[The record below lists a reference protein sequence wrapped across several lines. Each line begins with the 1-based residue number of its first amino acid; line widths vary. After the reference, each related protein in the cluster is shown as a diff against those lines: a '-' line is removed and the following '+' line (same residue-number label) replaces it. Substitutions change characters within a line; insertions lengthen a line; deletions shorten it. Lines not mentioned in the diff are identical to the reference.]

1 MREDAEVPDQRQ
13 GARMAIDAL
22 VGNLYSTAQPITSFE
37 QIALFGTAAANGDRV
52 IGELIAKAFEKGWGN
67 NLHVLADRKTP
78 PSIEL
83 QLYWGMT
90 LDRGYLSPYF
100 ITNHKTKECVLR
112 DPYIMILEKKVSNC
126 VFFDLLTEIGPV
138 RRYNG
143 TDVLIIAEDIENDL
157 LASLVLNGVATA
169 TKACVIK
176 PPGFGESRKAS
187 LRDIAKFTYGKVM
200 TGKDFECVSLGHAE
214 KITVSKDQTVI
225 LLCKAC
231 IGHEKLLQWRFTME
245 NLQDFP
251 EESCT
256 KHSYLAA
263 VIKVCGSNKAEVRE
277 KKDRVA
283 NAINAVKAAKE
294 GVVSVMSLLYACKE
308 LDKLQTANHGQKIG
322 VQAIQYALEMLVS
335 AIAYSAG
342 VDGSVV
348 SKLLEGSKP
357 KPLGKGE
364 NADMLMPEI
373 VFPLK
378 TIRAVL
384 VEATS
389 KTLKLRLLRWLSLSF
404 QEYLQR
410 KFQLIQAS
418 RVKQRRNGGFYQ
430 LSLGA
435 VMVTIMI
442 AITISKR

>member
-169 TKACVIK
+169 TKPCVIK

-200 TGKDFECVSLGHAE
+200 TGKDFECVSLGHA
-214 KITVSKDQTVI
+214 
-225 LLCKAC
+225 
-231 IGHEKLLQWRFTME
+231 EKLLQWRFTME

-389 KTLKLRLLRWLSLSF
+389 EMLARL
-404 QEYLQR
+404 
-410 KFQLIQAS
+410 
-418 RVKQRRNGGFYQ
+418 
-430 LSLGA
+430 
-435 VMVTIMI
+435 
-442 AITISKR
+442 

>member
-1 MREDAEVPDQRQ
+1 MLLWGFELLPSKLEGSSPGHSGYCPSGSHSGTNSKVKRDLVEALIDGEFYMREDAEVPDQRQ

-169 TKACVIK
+169 TKACSIK

-200 TGKDFECVSLGHAE
+200 TGKDFQCISLGHA
-214 KITVSKDQTVI
+214 
-225 LLCKAC
+225 
-231 IGHEKLLQWRFTME
+231 EKLLQWRFTME

-251 EESCT
+251 EESRT

-389 KTLKLRLLRWLSLSF
+389 EMLARL
-404 QEYLQR
+404 
-410 KFQLIQAS
+410 
-418 RVKQRRNGGFYQ
+418 
-430 LSLGA
+430 
-435 VMVTIMI
+435 
-442 AITISKR
+442 

>member
-1 MREDAEVPDQRQ
+1 MRTFF
-13 GARMAIDAL
+13 
-22 VGNLYSTAQPITSFE
+22 SS
-37 QIALFGTAAANGDRV
+37 LFPVDFN
-52 IGELIAKAFEKGWGN
+52 
-67 NLHVLADRKTP
+67 P
-78 PSIEL
+78 
-83 QLYWGMT
+83 
-90 LDRGYLSPYF
+90 
-100 ITNHKTKECVLR
+100 
-112 DPYIMILEKKVSNC
+112 
-126 VFFDLLTEIGPV
+126 FFW
-138 RRYNG
+138 YN
-143 TDVLIIAEDIENDL
+143 
-157 LASLVLNGVATA
+157 
-169 TKACVIK
+169 
-176 PPGFGESRKAS
+176 FG
-187 LRDIAKFTYGKVM
+187 I
-200 TGKDFECVSLGHAE
+200 
-214 KITVSKDQTVI
+214 ITVSKDQTVI

-294 GVVSVMSLLYACKE
+294 EGVVSVMALLYACKE

-322 VQAIQYALEMLVS
+322 VQAIQYALEVFFVLLFNYMLVS

-384 VEATS
+384 VEAA
-389 KTLKLRLLRWLSLSF
+389 RWLSLSF

-418 RVKQRRNGGFYQ
+418 RVKQRCNGYQ

-442 AITISKR
+442 AITLSKR

>member
-1 MREDAEVPDQRQ
+1 MRTFF
-13 GARMAIDAL
+13 
-22 VGNLYSTAQPITSFE
+22 SS
-37 QIALFGTAAANGDRV
+37 LFPVDFN
-52 IGELIAKAFEKGWGN
+52 
-67 NLHVLADRKTP
+67 P
-78 PSIEL
+78 
-83 QLYWGMT
+83 
-90 LDRGYLSPYF
+90 
-100 ITNHKTKECVLR
+100 
-112 DPYIMILEKKVSNC
+112 
-126 VFFDLLTEIGPV
+126 FFW
-138 RRYNG
+138 YN
-143 TDVLIIAEDIENDL
+143 
-157 LASLVLNGVATA
+157 
-169 TKACVIK
+169 
-176 PPGFGESRKAS
+176 FG
-187 LRDIAKFTYGKVM
+187 I
-200 TGKDFECVSLGHAE
+200 
-214 KITVSKDQTVI
+214 ITVSKDQTVI

-294 GVVSVMSLLYACKE
+294 EGVVSVMALLYACKE

-384 VEATS
+384 VEAA
-389 KTLKLRLLRWLSLSF
+389 RWLSLSF

-418 RVKQRRNGGFYQ
+418 RVKQRCNGYQ

-442 AITISKR
+442 AITLSKR

>member
-1 MREDAEVPDQRQ
+1 
-13 GARMAIDAL
+13 
-22 VGNLYSTAQPITSFE
+22 
-37 QIALFGTAAANGDRV
+37 
-52 IGELIAKAFEKGWGN
+52 
-67 NLHVLADRKTP
+67 
-78 PSIEL
+78 
-83 QLYWGMT
+83 
-90 LDRGYLSPYF
+90 
-100 ITNHKTKECVLR
+100 
-112 DPYIMILEKKVSNC
+112 
-126 VFFDLLTEIGPV
+126 
-138 RRYNG
+138 
-143 TDVLIIAEDIENDL
+143 
-157 LASLVLNGVATA
+157 
-169 TKACVIK
+169 
-176 PPGFGESRKAS
+176 
-187 LRDIAKFTYGKVM
+187 
-200 TGKDFECVSLGHAE
+200 
-214 KITVSKDQTVI
+214 
-225 LLCKAC
+225 
-231 IGHEKLLQWRFTME
+231 ME

-357 KPLGKGE
+357 KPLGE

-389 KTLKLRLLRWLSLSF
+389 EMLARL
-404 QEYLQR
+404 
-410 KFQLIQAS
+410 
-418 RVKQRRNGGFYQ
+418 
-430 LSLGA
+430 
-435 VMVTIMI
+435 
-442 AITISKR
+442 

>member
-169 TKACVIK
+169 TKPCVIK

-200 TGKDFECVSLGHAE
+200 TGRDFECVSLGHAE

-294 GVVSVMSLLYACKE
+294 GVEPSDWLSLH
-308 LDKLQTANHGQKIG
+308 LQ
-322 VQAIQYALEMLVS
+322 MLVS

-389 KTLKLRLLRWLSLSF
+389 EMLARL
-404 QEYLQR
+404 
-410 KFQLIQAS
+410 
-418 RVKQRRNGGFYQ
+418 
-430 LSLGA
+430 
-435 VMVTIMI
+435 
-442 AITISKR
+442 

>member
-52 IGELIAKAFEKGWGN
+52 IGELIAKAFEKGLGN

-187 LRDIAKFTYGKVM
+187 LRDIAKFTYMGRKFG
-200 TGKDFECVSLGHAE
+200 TLSR
-214 KITVSKDQTVI
+214 KIVE
-225 LLCKAC
+225 LEML
-231 IGHEKLLQWRFTME
+231 
-245 NLQDFP
+245 
-251 EESCT
+251 
-256 KHSYLAA
+256 
-263 VIKVCGSNKAEVRE
+263 
-277 KKDRVA
+277 
-283 NAINAVKAAKE
+283 
-294 GVVSVMSLLYACKE
+294 VSVMSLLYACKE

-322 VQAIQYALEMLVS
+322 VQAIQYALEAFSIPLFNDMLVS

-357 KPLGKGE
+357 KPSVKQ
-364 NADMLMPEI
+364 DFEI
-373 VFPLK
+373 EALKVAQLVFPRIFAKKVPADTSLQ
-378 TIRAVL
+378 
-384 VEATS
+384 S
-389 KTLKLRLLRWLSLSF
+389 KTK
-404 QEYLQR
+404 
-410 KFQLIQAS
+410 A
-418 RVKQRRNGGFYQ
+418 
-430 LSLGA
+430 
-435 VMVTIMI
+435 
-442 AITISKR
+442 

>member
-1 MREDAEVPDQRQ
+1 MPLTSPPKSGTNSKVKRDLVEALIDGEFYMREDAEVPDQRQ

-214 KITVSKDQTVI
+214 K
-225 LLCKAC
+225 
-231 IGHEKLLQWRFTME
+231 LLQWRFTME

-389 KTLKLRLLRWLSLSF
+389 EMLARL
-404 QEYLQR
+404 
-410 KFQLIQAS
+410 
-418 RVKQRRNGGFYQ
+418 
-430 LSLGA
+430 
-435 VMVTIMI
+435 
-442 AITISKR
+442 

>member
-37 QIALFGTAAANGDRV
+37 QIAL
-52 IGELIAKAFEKGWGN
+52 
-67 NLHVLADRKTP
+67 DRKTP

-187 LRDIAKFTYGKVM
+187 LRDIAKFTYMGRKFG
-200 TGKDFECVSLGHAE
+200 TLSR
-214 KITVSKDQTVI
+214 KIVE
-225 LLCKAC
+225 LEML
-231 IGHEKLLQWRFTME
+231 
-245 NLQDFP
+245 
-251 EESCT
+251 
-256 KHSYLAA
+256 
-263 VIKVCGSNKAEVRE
+263 
-277 KKDRVA
+277 
-283 NAINAVKAAKE
+283 
-294 GVVSVMSLLYACKE
+294 VSVMSLLYACKE

-322 VQAIQYALEMLVS
+322 VQAIQYALEAFSIPLFNDMLVS

-357 KPLGKGE
+357 KPSVKQ
-364 NADMLMPEI
+364 DFEI
-373 VFPLK
+373 EALKVAQLVFPRIFAKKVPADTSLQ
-378 TIRAVL
+378 
-384 VEATS
+384 S
-389 KTLKLRLLRWLSLSF
+389 KTK
-404 QEYLQR
+404 
-410 KFQLIQAS
+410 A
-418 RVKQRRNGGFYQ
+418 
-430 LSLGA
+430 
-435 VMVTIMI
+435 
-442 AITISKR
+442 

>member
-1 MREDAEVPDQRQ
+1 MLRHASNLASKVRLLDNNFQPVHLTRSRQYTAAEVTKRFLECTNSKVKRENFIC
-13 GARMAIDAL
+13 GRMRKCQTKDKGLEWQLMHLWEI
-22 VGNLYSTAQPITSFE
+22 YTAQPITSFE

-294 GVVSVMSLLYACKE
+294 GVVSCHFYMPARSWINC
-308 LDKLQTANHGQKIG
+308 
-322 VQAIQYALEMLVS
+322 
-335 AIAYSAG
+335 
-342 VDGSVV
+342 
-348 SKLLEGSKP
+348 KLLTMAEGC
-357 KPLGKGE
+357 
-364 NADMLMPEI
+364 
-373 VFPLK
+373 
-378 TIRAVL
+378 
-384 VEATS
+384 
-389 KTLKLRLLRWLSLSF
+389 
-404 QEYLQR
+404 
-410 KFQLIQAS
+410 
-418 RVKQRRNGGFYQ
+418 
-430 LSLGA
+430 
-435 VMVTIMI
+435 
-442 AITISKR
+442 

>member
-13 GARMAIDAL
+13 WARMAIDEL

-52 IGELIAKAFEKGWGN
+52 IGELIAKAFEKGWGH

-90 LDRGYLSPYF
+90 RDRGYLSPYF

-251 EESCT
+251 EKSCT

-294 GVVSVMSLLYACKE
+294 EGVVSVMSLLYACKE

-322 VQAIQYALEMLVS
+322 VQAIQYALELLVS

-389 KTLKLRLLRWLSLSF
+389 EMLARL
-404 QEYLQR
+404 
-410 KFQLIQAS
+410 
-418 RVKQRRNGGFYQ
+418 
-430 LSLGA
+430 
-435 VMVTIMI
+435 
-442 AITISKR
+442 

>member
-22 VGNLYSTAQPITSFE
+22 VGNSYSTAQPITSFE

-214 KITVSKDQTVI
+214 K
-225 LLCKAC
+225 
-231 IGHEKLLQWRFTME
+231 LLQWRFTME

-322 VQAIQYALEMLVS
+322 VQVIQYALEMLVS
-335 AIAYSAG
+335 AIAYSTG

-357 KPLGKGE
+357 LFPPFSNNGNLKRKRVKFEGWELRWV
-364 NADMLMPEI
+364 AQL
-373 VFPLK
+373 VFPRIFAKKVPADTSLQ
-378 TIRAVL
+378 
-384 VEATS
+384 S
-389 KTLKLRLLRWLSLSF
+389 KTKAEWRLLSAFTGCCYGYGDL
-404 QEYLQR
+404 
-410 KFQLIQAS
+410 
-418 RVKQRRNGGFYQ
+418 
-430 LSLGA
+430 
-435 VMVTIMI
+435 
-442 AITISKR
+442 

>member
-22 VGNLYSTAQPITSFE
+22 VGNSYSTAQPITSFE

-214 KITVSKDQTVI
+214 K
-225 LLCKAC
+225 
-231 IGHEKLLQWRFTME
+231 LLQWRFTME

-322 VQAIQYALEMLVS
+322 VQVIQYALEMLVS
-335 AIAYSAG
+335 AIAYSTG

-357 KPLGKGE
+357 LFPPFSNNGNLKRKRVKFEGWELRWQ
-364 NADMLMPEI
+364 DFEI
-373 VFPLK
+373 EALKVAQLVFPRIFAKKVPADTSLQ
-378 TIRAVL
+378 
-384 VEATS
+384 S
-389 KTLKLRLLRWLSLSF
+389 KTKAEWRLLSAFTGCCYGYGDL
-404 QEYLQR
+404 
-410 KFQLIQAS
+410 
-418 RVKQRRNGGFYQ
+418 
-430 LSLGA
+430 
-435 VMVTIMI
+435 
-442 AITISKR
+442 

>member
-1 MREDAEVPDQRQ
+1 
-13 GARMAIDAL
+13 
-22 VGNLYSTAQPITSFE
+22 
-37 QIALFGTAAANGDRV
+37 
-52 IGELIAKAFEKGWGN
+52 
-67 NLHVLADRKTP
+67 
-78 PSIEL
+78 
-83 QLYWGMT
+83 
-90 LDRGYLSPYF
+90 
-100 ITNHKTKECVLR
+100 
-112 DPYIMILEKKVSNC
+112 
-126 VFFDLLTEIGPV
+126 
-138 RRYNG
+138 
-143 TDVLIIAEDIENDL
+143 
-157 LASLVLNGVATA
+157 
-169 TKACVIK
+169 
-176 PPGFGESRKAS
+176 
-187 LRDIAKFTYGKVM
+187 
-200 TGKDFECVSLGHAE
+200 
-214 KITVSKDQTVI
+214 
-225 LLCKAC
+225 
-231 IGHEKLLQWRFTME
+231 ME

-294 GVVSVMSLLYACKE
+294 EGVVSVMALLYACKE

-357 KPLGKGE
+357 KPLGE

-384 VEATS
+384 VEAAS
-389 KTLKLRLLRWLSLSF
+389 EMLARL
-404 QEYLQR
+404 
-410 KFQLIQAS
+410 
-418 RVKQRRNGGFYQ
+418 
-430 LSLGA
+430 
-435 VMVTIMI
+435 
-442 AITISKR
+442 

>member
-214 KITVSKDQTVI
+214 K
-225 LLCKAC
+225 
-231 IGHEKLLQWRFTME
+231 LLQWRFTME

-384 VEATS
+384 VEAT
-389 KTLKLRLLRWLSLSF
+389 RWLSLSF